1 MRISRRDVLEQ
12 GIVAAGL
19 SAAPAIFS
27 GKALAAPVRGGQL
40 IVGQSPDPVMLT
52 SALTVAG
59 PVQVVSGKIFDGLLS
74 YDDKLN
80 PRPQL
85 AQSWSVSSDG
95 LTYTFKL
102 RPGVTWHDGKP
113 FTSADVAFSVL
124 EIWKKFHSRGRAT
137 FANVTAVETPDPMTA
152 IWRLSKP
159 APYILSALASVESQ
173 VLPKHLYE
181 GTDVLTNPHNVAPV
195 GTGPFK
201 FQEWKRGQYLALTR
215 NPNYWDKG
223 KPYLDR
229 VIFRILPDA
238 GSAATAL
245 ETGEIQLVSATS
257 LAYSDLGRL
266 SRLPNVTLFRRNGN
280 YTAGVTGFEFNLDK
294 PYFKDVR
301 VRRAFAHAIDRDALL
316 RTVWFGYGKVA
327 TGPVP
332 PSLTQFYTT
341 TDVPA
346 YPFNPELAKQLL
358 DQAGFKPNAAGVRLS
373 ITHDPAPVGD
383 AYFRSAEFIRD
394 ALGKVGVSVQIR
406 HQDFAG
412 FLRRVYTERDFD
424 TIQFPA
430 NASPDPAIGAQR
442 LYWSKNFQK
451 GVAFSNGSH
460 YDSPQADHLLETAQA
475 EVDPAKRRALYA
487 AFQKLAMTDLPR
499 IPLISLDE
507 VVLATKQAHDYIT
520 DDTGFYGN
528 LASAFIDQA

>member
-1 MRISRRDVLEQ
+1 MRMSRREFVGQ
-12 GIVAAGL
+12 GGASAGAL
-19 SAAPAIFS
+19 ALLWPGRSLAAPA
-27 GKALAAPVRGGQL
+27 RGGQL
-40 IVGQSPDPVMLT
+40 VIGQSPDPIMLT

-59 PVQVVSGKIFDGLLS
+59 SVQVVSGKIFDGLLS

-85 AQSWSVSSDG
+85 AQSWTVSPDG
-95 LTYTFKL
+95 LTYIFRL

-113 FTSADVAFSVL
+113 FTSADVAYSVL
-124 EIWKKFHSRGRAT
+124 EVWKKYHSRGRAT
-137 FANVTAVETPDPMTA
+137 FANVTAVDTPDPLTA
-152 IWRLSKP
+152 VWRLSKP
-159 APYILSALASVESQ
+159 APYILSALASIESQ
-173 VLPKHLYE
+173 ILPKHLYA

-195 GTGPFK
+195 GTGPFR
-201 FQEWKRGQYLALTR
+201 FAEWKRGQYIALVR
-215 NPNYWDKG
+215 NPTYWDKG

-229 VIFRILPDA
+229 LIFRILPDA
-238 GSAATAL
+238 ASAATAL
-245 ETGEIQLVSATS
+245 ETGEIQLISATS

-266 SRLPNVTLFRRNGN
+266 ARLPNVALFRRNGN

-301 VRRAFAHAIDRDALL
+301 VRRAFAHAIDRAALV
-316 RTVWFGYGKVA
+316 RNVWFGFGKVA

-332 PSLTQFYTT
+332 PSLIQFYTA
-341 TDVPA
+341 DVPN
-346 YPFNPELAKQLL
+346 YDFNPDKAKALL
-358 DQAGFKPNAAGVRLS
+358 DQAGFRPNAAGVRLS
-373 ITHDPAPVGD
+373 ITHDPVPAGQ
-383 AYFRSAEFIRD
+383 AYARSAEFIRD
-394 ALGKVGVSVQIR
+394 ALAKVGVKVEIR
-406 HQDFAG
+406 RQDFAG

-430 NASPDPAIGAQR
+430 NASPDPAIGSQR

-460 YDSPQADHLLETAQA
+460 YASPEADRLLETAQA
-475 EVDPAKRRALYA
+475 ENDPAKRRALYA

-499 IPLISLDE
+499 IPLIALDE
-507 VVLATKQAHDYIT
+507 VVLASRQVQDYIT

-528 LASAFIDQA
+528 MASAFIA

>member
-1 MRISRRDVLEQ
+1 MRISRRHLLES
-12 GIVAAGL
+12 GIAVAGL
-19 SAAPAIFS
+19 SAAGQRA
-27 GKALAAPVRGGQL
+27 GAAPVRGGQL
-40 IVGQSPDPVMLT
+40 IVGQGPDVVMLT

-85 AQSWSVSSDG
+85 AQSWNVSPDG
-95 LTYTFKL
+95 LTYTFHL

-113 FTSADVAFSVL
+113 FTSADVAYSVL
-124 EIWKKFHSRGRAT
+124 EIWKKYHSRGRAT
-137 FANVTAVETPDPMTA
+137 FANVVAVETPNPLTA

-159 APYILSALASVESQ
+159 APYILSALASIESQ
-173 VLPKHLYE
+173 ILPKHLYA

-195 GTGPFK
+195 GTGPFR
-201 FQEWKRGQYLALTR
+201 FVEWKRGQYVVLAR

-229 VIFRILPDA
+229 VIFRFLPDPSSL
-238 GSAATAL
+238 SAAL
-245 ETGEIQLVSATS
+245 ETGEVHLVGGNS

-266 SRLPNVTLFRRNGN
+266 GRVPSLSIFRRNGN
-280 YTAGVTGFEFNLDK
+280 YTAGITGFEFNLDK

-301 VRRAFAHAIDRDALL
+301 VRRAFAHAIDRDKLVQ
-316 RTVWFGYGKVA
+316 TVWYGYGKVA

-332 PSLTQFYTT
+332 PSLTQFYTA
-341 TDVPA
+341 DVPS
-346 YPFNPELAKQLL
+346 YPYDPDKAKALL

-373 ITHDPAPVGD
+373 ITHDPVPAGD
-383 AYFRSAEFIRD
+383 SFARSAEFIRD
-394 ALGKVGVSVQIR
+394 ALGKVGVKVQIR
-406 HQDFAG
+406 RQDFAG
-412 FLRRVYTERDFD
+412 FLRRVYTEHDFD

-430 NASPDPAIGAQR
+430 NASPDPAIGSQR
-442 LYWSKNFQK
+442 LYWSKNIQK

-460 YDSPQADHLLETAQA
+460 YASPQADKLLESAQS
-475 EVDPAKRRALYA
+475 ENDPAKRRALYVE
-487 AFQKLAMTDLPR
+487 FQKLVMNDLPR
-499 IPLISLDE
+499 IPLIVLDE
-507 VVLATKQAHDYIT
+507 VAVASKRVHDYVT

-528 LASAFIDQA
+528 LASAYITQG

>member
-1 MRISRRDVLEQ
+1 MWISRRKALEQ
-12 GIVAAGL
+12 GVAAGGL
-19 SAAPAIFS
+19 SLLPAIWPNES
-27 GKALAAPVRGGQL
+27 LAAGPARGGQL
-40 IVGQSPDPVMLT
+40 IIGQSPEPTLLT
-52 SALTVAG
+52 SAITVAG
-59 PVQVVSGKIFDGLLS
+59 PTQVVSGKIFDGLLS
-74 YDDKLN
+74 YDNNLN

-85 AQSWSVSSDG
+85 AQSWTVSPDG

-124 EIWKKFHSRGRAT
+124 EVWKKYHSRGRAT
-137 FANVTAVETPDPMTA
+137 FANVVAVDTPDALTA
-152 IWRLSKP
+152 IWHLSKP
-159 APYILSALASVESQ
+159 APYILSALASIESQ
-173 VLPKHLYE
+173 ILPKHLYA
-181 GTDVLTNPHNVAPV
+181 GTDILTNPHNVAPI
-195 GTGPFK
+195 GTGPFR
-201 FQEWKRGQYLALTR
+201 FAEWKRGQYIALTR

-238 GSAATAL
+238 SSAATAL
-245 ETGEIQLVSATS
+245 ETGEIQLVSGVS
-257 LAYSDLGRL
+257 IAYSDMGRI
-266 SRLPNVTLFRRNGN
+266 SRLPNVSLFRRNGN

-301 VRRAFAHAIDRDALL
+301 VRRAFAHAIDLNALV
-316 RTVWFGYGKVA
+316 RTVWYGYGKVA

-341 TDVPA
+341 DVPS
-346 YPFNPELAKQLL
+346 YPFDPQKAKQLL
-358 DQAGFKPNAAGVRLS
+358 DQAGFKPDAQGVRLS
-373 ITHDPAPVGD
+373 ITHDPAPVSD

-394 ALGKVGVSVQIR
+394 ALGKVGVKMQIR
-406 HQDFAG
+406 RQDFAS

-424 TIQFPA
+424 SIQFPA
-430 NASPDPAIGAQR
+430 NASPDPAIGSQR

-460 YDSPQADHLLETAQA
+460 YASPEADRLLEAAQT
-475 EVDPAKRRALYA
+475 EVDPAKRHALYV

-499 IPLISLDE
+499 IPLIALDE
-507 VVLATKQAHDYIT
+507 VALSSRSVRDYIT

-528 LASAFIDQA
+528 LASATIVQS